1 MDPLPAQEILRY
13 LRERLPDMMA
23 LLRRLVAAESPS
35 LAPDTE
41 QAVLVPLAEAFRGL
55 DYTVRHIRGKRSGG
69 HLYARPRRRA
79 LPRTIQLL
87 LGHCDTVW
95 PVGTLQEMPMEVGS
109 EVMRGPGVYD
119 MKAGLVQMLYALG
132 ALRAL
137 QLEPPAMPVVF
148 VNSDEEVGSRDS
160 TPHIRRLARIADRA
174 FVLEPSLGLD
184 GKLKIGRKGVGRFTV
199 IVKGRAAHA
208 GLNPE
213 GGVSAILELS
223 HVIQKLF
230 ALNDPRRG
238 ITVNV
243 GMIDGG
249 LRPNVIAPESRA
261 MVDVRVPTREDSR
274 RIEQSIRSLQPVS
287 PEVTLEI
294 DGGIGRLP
302 MEPTPRN
309 QALWETAKAL
319 GRTINLD
326 LGAGIAGGASDGNTT
341 SQYTATLD
349 GLGAVGD
356 GAHAR
361 HEFIYFERMAER
373 GALLA
378 LLLLAPIVKTL
389 GSTPQRS

>member
-1 MDPLPAQEILRY
+1 M
-13 LRERLPDMMA
+13 
-23 LLRRLVAAESPS
+23 
-35 LAPDTE
+35 
-41 QAVLVPLAEAFRGL
+41 
-55 DYTVRHIRGKRSGG
+55 
-69 HLYARPRRRA
+69 
-79 LPRTIQLL
+79 QLL

-95 PVGTLQEMPMEVGS
+95 PVGTLQEMPIEIGS

-119 MKAGLVQMLYALG
+119 MKAGLVQMLYALR

-137 QLEPPAMPVVF
+137 QLEPPATPVVF
-148 VNSDEEVGSRDS
+148 VNSDEEIGSHES
-160 TPHIRRLARIADRA
+160 TLHIRRLARIADRA

-184 GKLKIGRKGVGRFTV
+184 GKLKIARKGVGRFTV
-199 IVKGRAAHA
+199 IVKGKAAHA
-208 GLNPE
+208 GLDPE

-230 ALNDPRRG
+230 ALNDPRKG

-261 MVDVRVPTREDSR
+261 MVDVRVPTHEDAR
-274 RIEQSIRSLQPVS
+274 RIERSIRNLQPVS
-287 PEVTLEI
+287 PQVTLEI
-294 DGGIGRLP
+294 DGAIGRLP
-302 MEPTPRN
+302 MEATPRN
-309 QALWETAKAL
+309 QALWETAKVL

-326 LGAGIAGGASDGNTT
+326 LNAAIAGGASDGNTA

-373 GALLA
+373 AALLV
-378 LLLLAPIVKTL
+378 LLLMAPIAKAS
-389 GSTPQRS
+389 GST